1 MQYNECNKNIGK
13 YDIRFK
19 EQRLQHE
26 FMGNQVFQ
34 DEAKKLK
41 TKVKVKQNL
50 AKYSGTS
57 LSDTLF

>member
-1 MQYNECNKNIGK
+1 MILG
-13 YDIRFK
+13 FK